1 MELKSYCD
9 SVGIELTGW
18 KARLYD
24 IIRKSESL
32 SSNDKQKIAPMLDEL
47 HAIVDDLND
56 RMEYLDRECPTDWA
70 SDEDRIEEK
79 INEMRDKWKK
89 VYGALGEA
97 EYGVGGA

>member
-1 MELKSYCD
+1 MDLKSYCD

-24 IIRKSESL
+24 VIRKSESL
-32 SSNDKQKIAPMLDEL
+32 SDSDRQKIAPMLEEL

-56 RMEYLDRECPTDWA
+56 RMEYLGRECPADWT
-70 SDEDRIEEK
+70 SDEEK
-79 INEMRDKWKK
+79 IEAEISEMRDKWKK